1 MSVPDLRGRIAL
13 VTGASR
19 GIGRAIALALTD
31 AGCDVAINCRSRID
45 DAKHVAAEVAA
56 TGRRA
61 LVVQA
66 DVSRTAAVAEMIAK
80 VNRELGPVDILI
92 NNAGVAL
99 RRGIDDLTEA
109 DFDET
114 IAVNLKSAFLCTQ
127 AVLPHVRAQQWGR
140 IVNIS
145 SGAARSAG
153 GIGLHYNASKAGMEG
168 LTRGY
173 AARLVKE
180 GITVNAVAP
189 TLIETDMMPADQID
203 ASARIPLGRLG
214 RPEEVAQATLMVL
227 GNAYMTGQTIHLSG
241 GMNFD

>member
-1 MSVPDLRGRIAL
+1 MSAPQLAGRISL

-19 GIGRAIALALTD
+19 GIGRAIALALAG
-31 AGCDVAINCRSRID
+31 AGCDVAINCRSRTD
-45 DAKHVAAEVAA
+45 DAQRVAADVAA
-56 TGRRA
+56 LGRRA

-66 DVSRTAAVAEMIAK
+66 DVSRALAVTAMVTAI
-80 VNRELGPVDILI
+80 NRDLGLIDILI

-127 AVLPHVRAQQWGR
+127 AALPHMRSQQWGR

-189 TLIETDMMPADQID
+189 TLIETDMMPADQ
-203 ASARIPLGRLG
+203 ANAGVRVPLGRLG

-241 GMNFD
+241 GMSFD